1 MSDESEV
8 KEGKRRQPLTL
19 GDAVRVPRNWS
30 ERIAHWISLIGS
42 PPVMGILGVAL
53 IIMLSDIPTPW
64 TWGGI
69 YVVAA
74 IGLPLLYLVWLVRKG
89 AVTDIDVQLRK
100 QRSRPFLA
108 MMAGQAMAWFLLNVG
123 GAPSPLPLIASAYL
137 AQTTLILLITLRWK
151 ISVHTSTAAGVT
163 VAIWGTLGPI
173 AVPFALTLPLI
184 VWSRVK
190 LRRHT
195 LGQTL
200 AGTALGSS
208 VFLMA
213 LFLGG
218 R

>member
-1 MSDESEV
+1 MSDKREV
-8 KEGKRRQPLTL
+8 KEEKRRQPLTL
-19 GDAVRVPRNWS
+19 SDAVLIPHNWS
-30 ERIAHWISLIGS
+30 ERLAHWISLVGS
-42 PPVMGILGVAL
+42 PPVMGILGVVL
-53 IIMLSDIPTPW
+53 ILLLSDTPSPW
-64 TWGGI
+64 TWGSI
-69 YVVAA
+69 YVGAA

-108 MMAGQAMAWFLLNVG
+108 MMAGQAMAWFLLNIG
-123 GAPSPLPLIASAYL
+123 GAPSPLPLIAGAYL
-137 AQTTLILLITLRWK
+137 TQTTLIFLITLRWK

-163 VAIWGTLGPI
+163 VAVWGTLGSV

-200 AGTALGSS
+200 AGTALGGS
-208 VFLMA
+208 VFLTA
-213 LFLGG
+213 LLLG